1 VRYLSSA
8 PPPVGVERS
17 ILTSISN
24 LGNSILAARAQ
35 RSLTKLKESHR
46 AAFSSPSLIVRAFA
60 ILDGFALRAPV
71 RRYIWELFDLKLD
84 ECTVGK
90 LREEKKKLQAKG
102 RNLNS
107 TSKSSTA
114 GNASAFNSVQE
125 DRNIDGGSRRTKWA
139 EVEAEAAADLAFARI
154 RKKELDAGLEPGV
167 GSFNLGEIE
176 DLESEE
182 EEENEEAEE
191 DEEEL
196 EEAFSEDGDV
206 GMRPLDLDEVI
217 TGKPLAGMNGDSSIN
232 SSNANITRDESFKVS
247 RALPYNTAASKI
259 DEVQK
264 QVLDPKT
271 KVVGGFGELGERRAD
286 GSMVDPI

>member
-1 VRYLSSA
+1 M
-8 PPPVGVERS
+8 
-17 ILTSISN
+17 
-24 LGNSILAARAQ
+24 
-35 RSLTKLKESHR
+35 
-46 AAFSSPSLIVRAFA
+46 
-60 ILDGFALRAPV
+60 
-71 RRYIWELFDLKLD
+71 
-84 ECTVGK
+84 
-90 LREEKKKLQAKG
+90 
-102 RNLNS
+102 
-107 TSKSSTA
+107 
-114 GNASAFNSVQE
+114 
-125 DRNIDGGSRRTKWA
+125 
-139 EVEAEAAADLAFARI
+139 
-154 RKKELDAGLEPGV
+154 
-167 GSFNLGEIE
+167 
-176 DLESEE
+176 
-182 EEENEEAEE
+182 
-191 DEEEL
+191 